1 MQLYDGR
8 DKIIRLFENKDITR
22 SMFAY
27 DAKSEPK
34 EHDGVKES
42 EQQSV
47 ESIGERTRL
56 RRQKSDGFN
65 NIITE
70 KDNIINK
77 DLFKKY
83 FHQFESLSDM
93 QKKLS
98 KTKNAQENSE
108 LVQVIQ
114 NEFSNFEKEIGNI
127 SKEEEPYE
135 ILDTVSRILE
145 FNRQDQQGQRLKLL
159 TPQQM
164 LNRLPISFAQLE
176 AVNNS
181 EKLKNE
187 IRQLLYSLYRSKH
200 YPKQSINT

>member
-93 QKKLS
+93 QKKI
-98 KTKNAQENSE
+98 
-108 LVQVIQ
+108 V
-114 NEFSNFEKEIGNI
+114 
-127 SKEEEPYE
+127 
-135 ILDTVSRILE
+135 
-145 FNRQDQQGQRLKLL
+145 
-159 TPQQM
+159 
-164 LNRLPISFAQLE
+164 
-176 AVNNS
+176 
-181 EKLKNE
+181 
-187 IRQLLYSLYRSKH
+187 
-200 YPKQSINT
+200 